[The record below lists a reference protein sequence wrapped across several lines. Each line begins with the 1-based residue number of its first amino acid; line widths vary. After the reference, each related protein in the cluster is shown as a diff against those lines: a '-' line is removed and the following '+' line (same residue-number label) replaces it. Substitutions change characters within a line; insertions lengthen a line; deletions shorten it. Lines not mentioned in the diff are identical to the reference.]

1 MSEEQIKHSEHN
13 CSCKKVLVLVLVTL
27 MFSVATF
34 ALTLLNTLLATQ
46 GTAPR
51 AVGGEAPNAPVQAP
65 QDKDAVVI
73 SKQYD
78 KGQSF
83 AKAKATKKPMV
94 VFFYTDWCGFCQRF
108 APTFHKAVTSKD
120 IKKNF
125 AVAYV
130 NCDLPESRSTMEE
143 FKVQAFPTVFV
154 IDAKGKKTQLEN
166 GTFFT
171 DDAEKNL
178 PVDMMKLLK

>member
-1 MSEEQIKHSEHN
+1 MSEEQIKNPEHN
-13 CSCKKVLVLVLVTL
+13 CSCKKVLVLVIVTL

-34 ALTLLNTLLATQ
+34 TLTLLNTLLATQ
-46 GTAPR
+46 GAGPISAPSAP
-51 AVGGEAPNAPVQAP
+51 AVQE
-65 QDKDAVVI
+65 DKDAVVI

-83 AKAKATKKPMV
+83 DKAKATKKPMV

-130 NCDLPESRSTMEE
+130 NCDLPESRKAMEE
-143 FKVQAFPTVFV
+143 FKVQAFPTVYV
-154 IDAKGKKTQLEN
+154 IDAKGTKTQLEN
-166 GTFFT
+166 GTFFA
-171 DDAEKNL
+171 DGAEKNL

>member
-1 MSEEQIKHSEHN
+1 MSEEQIKNSEHN

-34 ALTLLNTLLATQ
+34 ALTLLNTLLAAQ
-46 GTAPR
+46 G
-51 AVGGEAPNAPVQAP
+51 GHQFAP
-65 QDKDAVVI
+65 QAGAPSAPAVQENKDAVVI

-108 APTFHKAVTSKD
+108 APTFHKAVTSND

-130 NCDLPESRSTMEE
+130 NCDLPESRAAMEE
-143 FKVQAFPTVFV
+143 FKVEAFPTVFV

-166 GTFFT
+166 STFFV
-171 DDAEKNL
+171 DGAEKNL
-178 PVDMMKLLK
+178 PADMLKLLK

>member
-1 MSEEQIKHSEHN
+1 MSEEQIKNSEHN

-34 ALTLLNTLLATQ
+34 ALTLLNTLLAAQ
-46 GTAPR
+46 G
-51 AVGGEAPNAPVQAP
+51 GHQFAP
-65 QDKDAVVI
+65 QAGAPAVQENKDAVVI

-108 APTFHKAVTSKD
+108 VPTYHKFSKD
-120 IKKNF
+120 KEVKKNF
-125 AVAYV
+125 AIAYV
-130 NCDLPESRSTMEE
+130 NCENQENSKIMQEY
-143 FKVQAFPTVFV
+143 QINAFPTVFV
-154 IDAKGKKTQLEN
+154 IDKEGKRTQIEN
-166 GTFFT
+166 QKLFAP
-171 DDAEKNL
+171 DAINI
-178 PVDMMKLLK
+178 MKEEALKLIGESK